1 MLLKNFYRKN
11 LVLKFKLILQIVF
24 CFLFAVNFANAYN
37 VATWN
42 IRINVQEDSNNGDV
56 WENRSKVIAQMV
68 KFYDFDIIGI
78 QEDYRKEIKSLKM
91 LLPDFRFVG
100 FPNHENGFTGSHNSI
115 LINADKF
122 IILDS
127 GMFYLAPVDSV
138 PQLGWN
144 AHYIR
149 SCTWIKIQDKKTLN
163 EMWVFNT
170 HIDYMKGDA
179 QEKSA
184 LLILDKIRA
193 IAGPNSN
200 SILMGDCNFNEHS
213 EGYKILSESSLLDDS
228 FDRTALK
235 LVTSGTLNRFD
246 PNYYHP
252 ERIDHIFV
260 TRQFNVKKYGIL
272 TDSYWYQGKQK
283 LPSDHY
289 PVFVQIEYQDAK

>member
-1 MLLKNFYRKN
+1 MR
-11 LVLKFKLILQIVF
+11 QIVVL
-24 CFLFAVNFANAYN
+24 FLFAISFANAYN

-42 IRINVQEDSNNGDV
+42 IRINIQEDSNNGNL
-56 WENRSKVIAQMV
+56 WENRSKVIVQMI

-78 QEDYRKEIKSLKM
+78 QEDYRKEIKSLKL
-91 LLPDFRFVG
+91 LLPDFHFIG

-115 LINADKF
+115 LINANKF
-122 IILDS
+122 TVLDS
-127 GMFYLAPVDSV
+127 GMFYLAPVDSL

-149 SCTWIKIQDKKTLN
+149 SCTWIKVQDKKTLN

-170 HIDYMKGDA
+170 HIDYVKGDA
-179 QEKSA
+179 QEKSS
-184 LLILDKIRA
+184 LLILDKIKA
-193 IAGPNSN
+193 IAGANSN
-200 SILMGDCNFNEHS
+200 SILMGDCNFNELS
-213 EGYKILSESSLLDDS
+213 EGYRILSASSLLDDS
-228 FDRTALK
+228 FDRAALK
-235 LVTSGTLNRFD
+235 LVTSGSLNRFD

-272 TDSYWYQGKQK
+272 TDSYWFQGKQR

-289 PVFVQIEYQDAK
+289 PVYVQIVIQDAK